1 MAAVLLVDDEA
12 SARLTLA
19 LLLKQ
24 RGHQVTQAAGVR
36 TAARALTEM
45 VFDMVVTDLRM
56 PDGDGL
62 DVLRMAK
69 QQCPEAEVILL
80 TAYAG
85 WESAKE
91 AMQLGAF
98 DYFEKGKEPDEL
110 LHRIDQA
117 LEKQRLRQQN
127 AQLRRQLRERYSLPG
142 FIAGSTAMQQVLE
155 LVQRVAPTD
164 ATILIQGES
173 GTGKEVIA
181 QALYQASP
189 PPDPGVV
196 WLELLPGSR
205 DTGDRSYYPVAQAEA
220 ISY

>member
-1 MAAVLLVDDEA
+1 MAAILLVDDEA

-24 RGHQVTQAAGVR
+24 RGHQVTQAEGVK
-36 TAARALTEM
+36 TAARALTET

-62 DVLRMAK
+62 EVLRTTK
-69 QQCPEAEVILL
+69 QHCPEAEVILL

-98 DYFEKGKEPDEL
+98 DYFEKGQEPDAL

-117 LEKQRLRQQN
+117 LEKTNLRREN
-127 AQLRRQLRERYSLPG
+127 AQLR
-142 FIAGSTAMQQVLE
+142 
-155 LVQRVAPTD
+155 
-164 ATILIQGES
+164 
-173 GTGKEVIA
+173 
-181 QALYQASP
+181 
-189 PPDPGVV
+189 
-196 WLELLPGSR
+196 
-205 DTGDRSYYPVAQAEA
+205 
-220 ISY
+220 